1 MEVMNGCWS
10 FARCAGGRLVH
21 LLSTGAFLQEKEKRY
36 ASPHR
41 CHWSLLMRLGRLPPA
56 AVFFGTCLAI
66 ATGGLGLGAQTAREV
81 RLTIRVTDVTGAVIP
96 RAHIALIRD
105 ETTKIRVEAE
115 TDENGYAG
123 LLVKPD
129 SYRFSVASPG
139 FFDWHEQIDVGDAAA
154 RKIQVKLT
162 VGSCPPGPC
171 VTVGRELNE
180 LMPISPP
187 MDSIWVEEQPHV
199 HCD

>member
-1 MEVMNGCWS
+1 
-10 FARCAGGRLVH
+10 
-21 LLSTGAFLQEKEKRY
+21 
-36 ASPHR
+36 
-41 CHWSLLMRLGRLPPA
+41 MRLGHRPLI
-56 AVFFGTCLAI
+56 AVLLGTCLAV
-66 ATGGLGLGAQTAREV
+66 ATGGLGLGAQSARDV
-81 RLTIRVTDVTGAVIP
+81 SLTIRVTDVTGAVIP

-105 ETTKIRVEAE
+105 ETTKIWVEAE

-123 LLVKPD
+123 LLVKPG

-154 RKIQVKLT
+154 QKIQVKLT

-171 VTVGRELNE
+171 VTVGTEQLNE

-187 MDSIWVEEQPHV
+187 MDSIWVEEQPQV
-199 HCD
+199 HFD